1 MGISLTEVSMTTAK
15 YLLSTGVCTTA
26 EMLALKRED
35 PAGYEKII
43 QWTREQA
50 KNLGIEL
57 ELPTK

>member
-1 MGISLTEVSMTTAK
+1 MTTAK

-26 EMLALKRED
+26 EMLELKRID

-57 ELPTK
+57 ETPPTK